1 MNPAGSHATENAN
14 NEVTALIATLVQT
27 GQRLEELT
35 AGEVDAVSDG
45 AGRTFLLQRAQE
57 RLRHSEAAK
66 QVAILNA
73 LPVHIA
79 LLDTEGLIV
88 SVNDTWR
95 RVTCDGASLGP
106 GFELGLN
113 YLDIC
118 DSVQG
123 DGSVEARK
131 IAAGIRSVLDAAARS
146 FSIEYVCQSSAVQ
159 HCFLL
164 TVTPLS
170 VDHPNGAIVMYLDV
184 TAKRE
189 TANRLRESERRF
201 SDMLGNVE
209 LVSLMLDRDA
219 HITYCN
225 DYLLRLTGW
234 RREEIIGRD
243 WIELF
248 IPPESHDELRTVLAR
263 LLAGQGSEAHH
274 ENPILTRSGEPRLIQ
289 WNNTVLLS
297 AAGTATGV
305 ASIGYDITHRKE
317 AETALKESEERFRS
331 TFEQAAAGMG
341 YTTPEG
347 RWVRVNQRLC
357 DIVGYTREEML
368 TLTYQDITHPDD
380 HDLDIHLRRKLI
392 TGERQTLRR
401 EKRYLRK
408 DGTPVWVDVTVSTLR
423 NESGETKHF
432 IAVVQDITAR
442 KELELE
448 LFHTQRMEGVG
459 QLAGGIAH
467 DFNNLLTVIS
477 GRSQLALGRM
487 APSDPLRR
495 EFDLIYKTSARAAA
509 LTHQL
514 LAFSRKQVLQP
525 KVLDLNELVEN
536 STNLL
541 KRLIG
546 ENIDLAFVPAPDAG
560 RVRVDPGQLEQVI
573 VNLAV
578 NARDAMPDGGRL
590 TIETS
595 NVTLAAEY
603 AALHAGVNP
612 GAYVAL
618 TVSDNGVGMDRT
630 VQARLFEP
638 FFTTKGPGYGTGL
651 GLATVYGI
659 VKQSDGNVRVYS
671 ELGHGTVFK
680 VYLPR
685 TDALPEAA
693 SVVPAGGPPTGTE
706 TVLLVEDENEVRH
719 LAHEVLGVLGYTVL
733 EAATPGDAILIAER
747 HVGLIGLLL
756 TDVVMPGMS
765 GRALSSRILAER
777 PETKVL
783 FMSGYTDDA
792 IVRHGVL
799 EPGTSFLEKP
809 FTVEALAVKV
819 REALDRPQ

>member
-1 MNPAGSHATENAN
+1 MNPAGSPALEDA
-14 NEVTALIATLVQT
+14 NEVSTLITTLVET

-57 RLRHSEAAK
+57 QLRHSEAAK
-66 QVAILNA
+66 QAAILNA
-73 LPVHIA
+73 LPAHIA
-79 LLDTEGLIV
+79 LLDSEGLIV

-95 RVTCDGASLGP
+95 RFACDDASQGP
-106 GFELGLN
+106 GSRVGLN

-118 DSVQG
+118 NSAEG
-123 DGSVEARK
+123 DGLVEGHK
-131 IAAGIRSVLDAAARS
+131 IAAGVRSVLDGAARS
-146 FSIEYVCQSSAVQ
+146 FSIEYACQSSAVQ
-159 HCFLL
+159 YCFLL

-170 VDHPNGAIVMYLDV
+170 DDHPKGAIVMYVDV

-189 TANRLRESERRF
+189 TESSLRESERRF

-209 LVSLMLDRDA
+209 LVSLMLERDA
-219 HITYCN
+219 RITYCN

-248 IPPESHDELRTVLAR
+248 IPPANHDEIRSLLAR
-263 LLAGQGSEAHH
+263 RLAGQGSESHH
-274 ENPILTRSGEPRLIQ
+274 ENPILTRSGEQRLIQ
-289 WNNTVLLS
+289 WNNTVLRS
-297 AAGTATGV
+297 AAGTAIGV

-357 DIVGYTREEML
+357 DIVGYTREELL
-368 TLTYQDITHPDD
+368 TLTHQDITHPDD
-380 HDLDIHLRRKLI
+380 HDLDTDARRKLI
-392 TGERQTLRR
+392 TDELQTLSR

-408 DGTPVWVDVTVSTLR
+408 GGSPVWVDVTVSTLR
-423 NESGETKHF
+423 NESGEAKYF

-448 LFHTQRMEGVG
+448 LFHAQRMEGVG

-477 GRSQLALGRM
+477 CRSQLALERM
-487 APSDPLRR
+487 APRDPLRR

-525 KVLDLNELVEN
+525 KVLDMNELVNN

-603 AALHAGVNP
+603 TALHAGVTP
-612 GAYVAL
+612 GPYVAL
-618 TVSDNGVGMDRT
+618 TVSDTGTGMDRA

-659 VKQSDGNVRVYS
+659 VKQSDGHIRVYS

-693 SVVPAGGPPTGTE
+693 SVAPPGGLPAGTE

-733 EAATPGDAILIAER
+733 EAASPGEAILIAER

-765 GRALSSRILAER
+765 GRALASRILAER

-819 REALDRPQ
+819 RKELDRPE

>member
-1 MNPAGSHATENAN
+1 MNPAGPHAIVASE
-14 NEVTALIATLVQT
+14 EVATLIATLVET

-35 AGEVDAVSDG
+35 AGEIDAVSDG

-57 RLRHSEAAK
+57 QLRHSEAAK
-66 QVAILNA
+66 QAAILDA
-73 LPVHIA
+73 LPAHIA

-95 RVTCDGASLGP
+95 RFTCDDASLGP
-106 GFELGLN
+106 GCNLGLN

-118 DSVQG
+118 NSVQG

-131 IAAGIRSVLDAAARS
+131 IAAGIRSVLDGAAKS
-146 FSIEYVCQSSAVQ
+146 FSIEYLCHSSAVQ

-170 VDHPNGAIVMYLDV
+170 DDHPKGAIVMYVDV

-189 TANRLRESERRF
+189 TENSLRESERRF
-201 SDMLGNVE
+201 SDLFGNVE

-219 HITYCN
+219 RITYCN

-234 RREEIIGRD
+234 RREEVIGRD

-248 IPPESHDELRTVLAR
+248 TPPALHDKLRTLLSR
-263 LLAGQGSEAHH
+263 WLAGEVFASHH
-274 ENPILTRSGEPRLIQ
+274 ENPILTRSGEQRLIQ
-289 WNNTVLLS
+289 WNNTVLRS
-297 AAGTATGV
+297 PAGTPIGV

-341 YTTPEG
+341 YTTLEG

-380 HDLDIHLRRKLI
+380 QDLGRDALRKLI
-392 TGERQTLRR
+392 TGERQTLTR
-401 EKRYLRK
+401 EKRYIHK
-408 DGTPVWVDVTVSTLR
+408 NGKPVWVDVTVSTLQ
-423 NESGETKHF
+423 NESGEAKYF
-432 IAVVQDITAR
+432 MAVVQDITGR
-442 KELELE
+442 KALELE
-448 LFHTQRMEGVG
+448 LFHAQRMEGVG

-487 APSDPLRR
+487 ASSDPLRR

-525 KVLDLNELVEN
+525 KVLDLNELVDN

-541 KRLIG
+541 QRLIG
-546 ENIDLAFVPAPDAG
+546 EHIDLAFVPAPDAG

-590 TIETS
+590 TIGTS
-595 NVTLAAEY
+595 NVTLDAEY
-603 AALHAGVNP
+603 AALHAGVSP
-612 GAYVAL
+612 GPYVAL
-618 TVSDNGVGMDRT
+618 TVSDTGTGMDRA
-630 VQARLFEP
+630 VQARHLRAVLHHE
-638 FFTTKGPGYGTGL
+638 GAR
-651 GLATVYGI
+651 ATA
-659 VKQSDGNVRVYS
+659 
-671 ELGHGTVFK
+671 
-680 VYLPR
+680 P
-685 TDALPEAA
+685 A
-693 SVVPAGGPPTGTE
+693 SASPPST
-706 TVLLVEDENEVRH
+706 
-719 LAHEVLGVLGYTVL
+719 A
-733 EAATPGDAILIAER
+733 
-747 HVGLIGLLL
+747 
-756 TDVVMPGMS
+756 S
-765 GRALSSRILAER
+765 
-777 PETKVL
+777 
-783 FMSGYTDDA
+783 
-792 IVRHGVL
+792 
-799 EPGTSFLEKP
+799 
-809 FTVEALAVKV
+809 
-819 REALDRPQ
+819 

>member
-14 NEVTALIATLVQT
+14 NEVTALIATLVET

-35 AGEVDAVSDG
+35 AGEIDAVSDG

-57 RLRHSEAAK
+57 QLRHSDAAK
-66 QVAILNA
+66 QAAILNA
-73 LPVHIA
+73 LPAHIA

-95 RVTCDGASLGP
+95 EFACDAASRGP
-106 GFELGLN
+106 GSKVGLN
-113 YLDIC
+113 YLDVC
-118 DSVQG
+118 DSAQG
-123 DGSVEARK
+123 DGSVEAHK
-131 IAAGIRSVLDAAARS
+131 IAAGIRSVLGDAARS
-146 FSIEYVCQSSAVQ
+146 FSTEYGCQSSGVEYW
-159 HCFLL
+159 FLL

-170 VDHPNGAIVMYLDV
+170 DDRPKGAIVMYLDV
-184 TAKRE
+184 SAKRE

-209 LVSLMLDRDA
+209 LVSLMLDGDGR
-219 HITYCN
+219 ITYCN

-234 RREEIIGRD
+234 RREEVIGRD
-243 WIELF
+243 WFELF
-248 IPPESHDELRTVLAR
+248 LAPAIRDEIRNLLAR
-263 LLAGQGSEAHH
+263 RLAGQGSESHH
-274 ENPILTRSGEPRLIQ
+274 ENPILTRSGEQRLIQ
-289 WNNTVLLS
+289 WNNTVLRS
-297 AAGTATGV
+297 AEGTATGV

-317 AETALKESEERFRS
+317 AEAALKESEERFRS

-341 YTTPEG
+341 YTTLEG

-357 DIVGYTREEML
+357 DIVGYSSDEML
-368 TLTYQDITHPDD
+368 TLTYQELTHPDD
-380 HDLDIHLRRKLI
+380 HDLDLDARRKLV
-392 TGERQTLRR
+392 TGELQTLTR

-408 DGTPVWVDVTVSTLR
+408 GGAPVWVEITVSTLR
-423 NESGETKHF
+423 NESGEAKYF
-432 IAVVQDITAR
+432 MAVVQDITSR

-448 LFHTQRMEGVG
+448 LFHAQRMEGVG

-477 GRSQLALGRM
+477 GRSQIALGRM

-495 EFDLIYKTSARAAA
+495 EFDLICKTSARAAT

-525 KVLDLNELVEN
+525 KVLDLNELVES

-546 ENIDLAFVPAPDAG
+546 ENIDLAFVPAADAG

-603 AALHAGVNP
+603 AALHAGVIP
-612 GAYVAL
+612 GAYVAV

-719 LAHEVLGVLGYTVL
+719 LAREVLGVLGYTVL

-783 FMSGYTDDA
+783 FMSGYTNDA